1 MNKIIYLSI
10 AFLFFSCSEESTT
23 IEKQFLPLKINETSG
38 LEYFNNNFLT
48 HNDSGGKTI
57 LYEFNKEGKIVDE
70 HLIENCG
77 ENNDW
82 EDITA
87 DNENIYVANSGNNF
101 GNRENLSILILDKE
115 NSFKCIGQIEF
126 QYKKQ
131 ENFEKKNK
139 HPFDSEGIISV
150 GDKLIL
156 FSKDR
161 ENLMTELYSLPKI
174 PGSYEIEPIHSYPV
188 NSLITG
194 ADYNDELKL
203 VALVGYDFNWN
214 QYFYKIS
221 NFDLSNMDQS
231 VIEKFKIPI
240 GKAQIEAV
248 KIIDESSFWIT
259 SEDEGNGF
267 PRLFKFKIKKGYEKH
282 TL

>member
-1 MNKIIYLSI
+1 MNKTIRIL
-10 AFLFFSCSEESTT
+10 LFGLLLFSCSEEGTT
-23 IEKQFLPLKINETSG
+23 IERQFLPLKINETSG
-38 LEYFNNNFLT
+38 LEYYNNNFLT
-48 HNDSGGKTI
+48 HNDSGGETI
-57 LYEFNKEGKIVDE
+57 LYEFNKEGNIVDE
-70 HLIENCG
+70 HFIENCG

-87 DNENIYVANSGNNF
+87 DNRNIYIANSGNNY
-101 GNRENLSILILDKE
+101 GTRQNLAVLILDKE
-115 NSFKCIGQIEF
+115 SNFECTGQIQF
-126 QYKKQ
+126 KYKNQ
-131 ENFEKKNK
+131 VNFENRNR
-139 HPFDSEGIISV
+139 HPYDSEGIISV
-150 GDKLIL
+150 GDELIL

-231 VIEKFKIPI
+231 VIEKFKIPV

-267 PRLFKFKIKKGYEKH
+267 PRLFKFKIM
-282 TL
+282 

>member
-1 MNKIIYLSI
+1 MNKTIRIL
-10 AFLFFSCSEESTT
+10 LFGLLLFSCSEEGTT
-23 IEKQFLPLKINETSG
+23 IQRQFLPLKINETSG
-38 LEYFNNNFLT
+38 LEYYNNNFLT
-48 HNDSGGKTI
+48 HNDSGGETI
-57 LYEFNKEGKIVDE
+57 LYEFNKEGNIVDE
-70 HLIENCG
+70 HFIENCG

-82 EDITA
+82 EDITV
-87 DNENIYVANSGNNF
+87 DSRNIYIANSGNNY
-101 GNRENLSILILDKE
+101 GTRQNIAVLILDTE
-115 NSFKCIGQIEF
+115 NDFECTGQIQF
-126 QYKKQ
+126 RYKNQ
-131 ENFEKKNK
+131 VNFENRNR
-139 HPFDSEGIISV
+139 HPYDSEGIISV
-150 GDKLIL
+150 GDELIL

-161 ENLMTELYSLPKI
+161 ENLMTELYSLPKV

-231 VIEKFKIPI
+231 IIEKFKIPV

-267 PRLFKFKIKKGYEKH
+267 PRLFKFKIM
-282 TL
+282 

>member
-1 MNKIIYLSI
+1 MNKTIRIL
-10 AFLFFSCSEESTT
+10 LFGLLLFSCSEEDTT
-23 IEKQFLPLKINETSG
+23 IERQFLPLKINETSG
-38 LEYFNNNFLT
+38 LEYYNNNFLT
-48 HNDSGGKTI
+48 HNDSGGETI
-57 LYEFNKEGKIVDE
+57 LYEFNKEGKIVEE
-70 HLIENCG
+70 HFIENCG

-87 DNENIYVANSGNNF
+87 DSKKIYIANSGNNY
-101 GNRENLSILILDKE
+101 GTRQNLAVLILDKE
-115 NSFKCIGQIEF
+115 NDFECTGQIQF
-126 QYKKQ
+126 KYKNQ
-131 ENFEKKNK
+131 VNFENRNR
-139 HPFDSEGIISV
+139 HPYDSEGIISV
-150 GDKLIL
+150 GDELIL

-161 ENLMTELYSLPKI
+161 ENLMTELYSLPKT

-231 VIEKFKIPI
+231 VIEKFKIPV

-259 SEDEGNGF
+259 SEDEGSGF
-267 PRLFKFKIKKGYEKH
+267 PRLFKFKIR
-282 TL
+282 

>member
-1 MNKIIYLSI
+1 MNKTIRIL
-10 AFLFFSCSEESTT
+10 LFGLLLFSCSEEDTT
-23 IEKQFLPLKINETSG
+23 IERQFLPLKINETSG
-38 LEYFNNNFLT
+38 LEYYNNNFLT
-48 HNDSGGKTI
+48 HNDSGGETI
-57 LYEFNKEGKIVDE
+57 LYEFNKEGKIVEE
-70 HLIENCG
+70 HFIENCG

-87 DNENIYVANSGNNF
+87 DSKKIYIANSGNNY
-101 GNRENLSILILDKE
+101 GTRQNLAVLILDKE
-115 NSFKCIGQIEF
+115 NDFECTGQIQF
-126 QYKKQ
+126 KYKNQ
-131 ENFEKKNK
+131 VNFENRNR
-139 HPFDSEGIISV
+139 HPYDSEGIISV
-150 GDKLIL
+150 GDELIL

-231 VIEKFKIPI
+231 VIEKFKIPV

-259 SEDEGNGF
+259 SEDEGSGF
-267 PRLFKFKIKKGYEKH
+267 PRLFKFKIM
-282 TL
+282 

>member
-1 MNKIIYLSI
+1 MNKTIRIL
-10 AFLFFSCSEESTT
+10 LFGLLLFSCSEEGTT
-23 IEKQFLPLKINETSG
+23 IERQFLPLKINETSG
-38 LEYFNNNFLT
+38 LEYYNNNFLT
-48 HNDSGGKTI
+48 HNDSGGETI
-57 LYEFNKEGKIVDE
+57 LYEFNKEGNIVDE
-70 HLIENCG
+70 HFIENCG

-87 DNENIYVANSGNNF
+87 DSKHIYIANSGNNY
-101 GNRENLSILILDKE
+101 GNRQNLAVLIIDKE
-115 NSFKCIGQIEF
+115 SDFECTGQIQF
-126 QYKKQ
+126 KYKNQ
-131 ENFEKKNK
+131 VNFENRNR
-139 HPFDSEGIISV
+139 HPYDSEGIISV
-150 GDKLIL
+150 GDELIL

-174 PGSYEIEPIHSYPV
+174 PGSYEIESIYSYPV

-194 ADYNDELKL
+194 ADYNEELKL
-203 VALVGYDFNWN
+203 VTLVGYDFNWK

-221 NFDLSNMDQS
+221 NFDLSNMDQT

-267 PRLFKFKIKKGYEKH
+267 PRLFKFKID
-282 TL
+282 

>member
-1 MNKIIYLSI
+1 MNKTIRIL
-10 AFLFFSCSEESTT
+10 LFGLLLFSCSEEGTT
-23 IEKQFLPLKINETSG
+23 IERQFLPLKINETSG
-38 LEYFNNNFLT
+38 LEYYNNNFLT
-48 HNDSGGKTI
+48 HNDSGGETI
-57 LYEFNKEGKIVDE
+57 LYEFNKEGNIVDE
-70 HLIENCG
+70 HFIENCG

-87 DNENIYVANSGNNF
+87 DNRNIYIANSGNNY
-101 GNRENLSILILDKE
+101 GTRQNLAVLILDKE
-115 NSFKCIGQIEF
+115 NDFECTGQIQF
-126 QYKKQ
+126 KYKNQ
-131 ENFEKKNK
+131 VNFENRNR
-139 HPFDSEGIISV
+139 HPYDSEGIISV
-150 GDKLIL
+150 GDELIL

-231 VIEKFKIPI
+231 IIEKFKIPV

-267 PRLFKFKIKKGYEKH
+267 PRLFKFKIM
-282 TL
+282 

>member
-1 MNKIIYLSI
+1 MRNKIYVIF
-10 AFLFFSCSEESTT
+10 FLIVLFSCVEQVS
-23 IEKQFLPLKINETSG
+23 IERQLLPLKINETSG
-38 LEYFNNNFLT
+38 LEYYGDNFLT

-57 LYEFNKEGKIVDE
+57 LYEFNKDGKIVYEYTIND
-70 HLIENCG
+70 CG
-77 ENNDW
+77 VNNDW

-87 DNENIYVANSGNNF
+87 DNENIYVANSGNNY
-101 GNRENLSILILDKE
+101 GTRQNLAVLILDKE
-115 NSFKCIGQIEF
+115 NDFECTGQIQF
-126 QYKKQ
+126 KYKNQ
-131 ENFEKKNK
+131 VNFENRNR
-139 HPFDSEGIISV
+139 HPYDSEGIISV
-150 GDKLIL
+150 GDELIL

-194 ADYNDELKL
+194 ADYNDKLKL

-221 NFDLSNMDQS
+221 NFNLSNMDQS
-231 VIEKFKIPI
+231 VIEKFKIPV

-267 PRLFKFKIKKGYEKH
+267 PRLFKFK
-282 TL
+282 LM

>member
-1 MNKIIYLSI
+1 
-10 AFLFFSCSEESTT
+10 
-23 IEKQFLPLKINETSG
+23 
-38 LEYFNNNFLT
+38 
-48 HNDSGGKTI
+48 
-57 LYEFNKEGKIVDE
+57 
-70 HLIENCG
+70 
-77 ENNDW
+77 
-82 EDITA
+82 
-87 DNENIYVANSGNNF
+87 
-101 GNRENLSILILDKE
+101 
-115 NSFKCIGQIEF
+115 
-126 QYKKQ
+126 
-131 ENFEKKNK
+131 
-139 HPFDSEGIISV
+139 
-150 GDKLIL
+150 
-156 FSKDR
+156 
-161 ENLMTELYSLPKI
+161 MTELYSLPKM

-231 VIEKFKIPI
+231 IIEKFKIPV

-267 PRLFKFKIKKGYEKH
+267 PRLFKFKIKAQVWSVTSFNLLRKDWMEIERYNQLNPSGKQKLTYVEACFSDSNVPVIAATDYMRSYAEQIRPYIHSSYTTLGTDGYGRSDSRQ
-282 TL
+282 TLRDFFEVDSKSIARAAIYALYKNDKIDKNQIENYYKELGIDSNKPNPWEI

>member
-1 MNKIIYLSI
+1 MNKTIRIL
-10 AFLFFSCSEESTT
+10 LFGLLLFSCSEEGTT
-23 IEKQFLPLKINETSG
+23 IERQFLPLKINETSG
-38 LEYFNNNFLT
+38 LEYYNNNFLT
-48 HNDSGGKTI
+48 HNDSGGETI
-57 LYEFNKEGKIVDE
+57 LYEFNKEGNIVDE
-70 HLIENCG
+70 HFIENCG

-87 DNENIYVANSGNNF
+87 DNRNIYIANSGNNY
-101 GNRENLSILILDKE
+101 GTRQNLAVLILDKE
-115 NSFKCIGQIEF
+115 NDFECTGQIQF
-126 QYKKQ
+126 KYKNQ
-131 ENFEKKNK
+131 VNFENRNR

-150 GDKLIL
+150 GDELIL

-221 NFDLSNMDQS
+221 NFDLSNMEQS
-231 VIEKFKIPI
+231 VIEKFKIPV

-267 PRLFKFKIKKGYEKH
+267 PRLFKFKIM
-282 TL
+282 

>member
-1 MNKIIYLSI
+1 MNKTIRIL
-10 AFLFFSCSEESTT
+10 LFGLLLFSCSEEGTT
-23 IEKQFLPLKINETSG
+23 IERQFLPLKINETSG
-38 LEYFNNNFLT
+38 LEYYNNNFLT
-48 HNDSGGKTI
+48 HNDSGGETI
-57 LYEFNKEGKIVDE
+57 LYEFNKEGNIVDE
-70 HLIENCG
+70 HFIENCG

-87 DNENIYVANSGNNF
+87 DNRNIYIANSGNNY
-101 GNRENLSILILDKE
+101 GTRQNLAVLILDKE
-115 NSFKCIGQIEF
+115 NDFECTGQIQF
-126 QYKKQ
+126 KYKNQ
-131 ENFEKKNK
+131 VNFENRNR
-139 HPFDSEGIISV
+139 HPYDSEGIISV
-150 GDKLIL
+150 GDELIL

-214 QYFYKIS
+214 QYFYKIN

-231 VIEKFKIPI
+231 VIEKFKIPV

-267 PRLFKFKIKKGYEKH
+267 PRLFKFKIK
-282 TL
+282 

>member
-1 MNKIIYLSI
+1 MNKTIRIL
-10 AFLFFSCSEESTT
+10 LFGLLLFSCSEEGTT
-23 IEKQFLPLKINETSG
+23 IERQFLPLKINETSG
-38 LEYFNNNFLT
+38 LEYYNNNFLT
-48 HNDSGGKTI
+48 HNDSGGETI
-57 LYEFNKEGKIVDE
+57 LYEFNKEGNIVDE
-70 HLIENCG
+70 HFIENCG

-87 DNENIYVANSGNNF
+87 DSKHIYIANSGNNY
-101 GNRENLSILILDKE
+101 GNRQNLAVLILDKE
-115 NSFKCIGQIEF
+115 SDFECTGQIQF
-126 QYKKQ
+126 KYKNQ
-131 ENFEKKNK
+131 VNFENRNR
-139 HPFDSEGIISV
+139 HPYDSEGIISV
-150 GDKLIL
+150 GDELIL

-174 PGSYEIEPIHSYPV
+174 PGSYEIESIYSYSV

-194 ADYNDELKL
+194 AEYNEKLKL

-221 NFDLSNMDQS
+221 NFDLSNMDQT
-231 VIEKFKIPI
+231 VIKKFKIPI

-259 SEDEGNGF
+259 SEDEGNGL
-267 PRLFKFKIKKGYEKH
+267 PRLFKFKI
-282 TL
+282 

>member
-1 MNKIIYLSI
+1 MRNKIYVIF
-10 AFLFFSCSEESTT
+10 FLIVLFSCVEQVS
-23 IEKQFLPLKINETSG
+23 IERQLLPLKINETSG
-38 LEYFNNNFLT
+38 LEYYGDNFLT

-57 LYEFNKEGKIVDE
+57 LYEFNKDGKIVYEYTIND
-70 HLIENCG
+70 CG
-77 ENNDW
+77 INNDW

-87 DNENIYVANSGNNF
+87 DNENIYVANSGNNY
-101 GNRENLSILILDKE
+101 GTRQNLAVLILDKE
-115 NSFKCIGQIEF
+115 NDFECTGQIQF
-126 QYKKQ
+126 KYKNQ
-131 ENFEKKNK
+131 VNFENRNR
-139 HPFDSEGIISV
+139 HPYDSEGIISV
-150 GDKLIL
+150 GDELIL

-194 ADYNDELKL
+194 ADYNDKLKL

-221 NFDLSNMDQS
+221 NFNLSNMDQS
-231 VIEKFKIPI
+231 VIEKFKIPV

-267 PRLFKFKIKKGYEKH
+267 PRLFNFKIN
-282 TL
+282 

>member
-1 MNKIIYLSI
+1 MNKTIRIL
-10 AFLFFSCSEESTT
+10 LFGLLLFSCSEEGTT
-23 IEKQFLPLKINETSG
+23 IERQFLPLKINETSG
-38 LEYFNNNFLT
+38 LEYYNNNFLT
-48 HNDSGGKTI
+48 HNDSGGETI
-57 LYEFNKEGKIVDE
+57 LYEFNKEGNIVDE
-70 HLIENCG
+70 HFIENCG

-87 DNENIYVANSGNNF
+87 DNRNIYIANSGNNY
-101 GNRENLSILILDKE
+101 GTRQNLAVLILDKE
-115 NSFKCIGQIEF
+115 NDFECTGQIQF
-126 QYKKQ
+126 KYKNQ
-131 ENFEKKNK
+131 VNFENRNR

-150 GDKLIL
+150 GDELIL

-214 QYFYKIS
+214 QYFYKIT

-231 VIEKFKIPI
+231 VIEKFKIPV

-267 PRLFKFKIKKGYEKH
+267 PRLFKFKIM
-282 TL
+282 

>member
-1 MNKIIYLSI
+1 MNKTIRIL
-10 AFLFFSCSEESTT
+10 LFGLLLFSCSEEGTT
-23 IEKQFLPLKINETSG
+23 IERQFLPLKINETSG
-38 LEYFNNNFLT
+38 LEYYNNNFLT
-48 HNDSGGKTI
+48 HNDSGGETI
-57 LYEFNKEGKIVDE
+57 LYEFNKKGNIVDE
-70 HLIENCG
+70 HFIENCG

-87 DNENIYVANSGNNF
+87 DNRNIYIANSGNNY
-101 GNRENLSILILDKE
+101 GTRQNLAVLILDKE
-115 NSFKCIGQIEF
+115 NDFECTGQIQF
-126 QYKKQ
+126 KYKNQ
-131 ENFEKKNK
+131 VNFENRNR
-139 HPFDSEGIISV
+139 HPYDSEGIISV
-150 GDKLIL
+150 GDELIL

-194 ADYNDELKL
+194 ADYNEELKL

-214 QYFYKIS
+214 QYFYRIS

-231 VIEKFKIPI
+231 VIEKFKIPV

-267 PRLFKFKIKKGYEKH
+267 PRLFKFKIM
-282 TL
+282 

>member
-1 MNKIIYLSI
+1 MRNKHYVIF
-10 AFLFFSCSEESTT
+10 FLIVLFSCVEQVS
-23 IEKQFLPLKINETSG
+23 IERQLLPLKINETSG
-38 LEYFNNNFLT
+38 LEYYGDNFLT

-57 LYEFNKEGKIVDE
+57 LYEFNKDGKIVSEYTIND
-70 HLIENCG
+70 CG
-77 ENNDW
+77 VNNDW

-87 DNENIYVANSGNNF
+87 DNENIYVANSGNNY
-101 GNRENLSILILDKE
+101 GTRQNLAVLILDKE
-115 NSFKCIGQIEF
+115 NDFECTGQMQFK
-126 QYKKQ
+126 YKNQ
-131 ENFEKKNK
+131 VNFENRNR
-139 HPFDSEGIISV
+139 HPYDSEGIISV
-150 GDKLIL
+150 GDELIL

-221 NFDLSNMDQS
+221 NFNLSNLDRS
-231 VIEKFKIPI
+231 VIEKFKIPV

-248 KIIDESSFWIT
+248 KIIDKSSFWIT

-267 PRLFKFKIKKGYEKH
+267 PRLFKFKIK
-282 TL
+282 

>member
-1 MNKIIYLSI
+1 MNKTIRIL
-10 AFLFFSCSEESTT
+10 LFGLLLFSCSEEGTT
-23 IEKQFLPLKINETSG
+23 IERQFLPLKINETSG
-38 LEYFNNNFLT
+38 LEYYNNNFLT
-48 HNDSGGKTI
+48 HNDSGGETI
-57 LYEFNKEGKIVDE
+57 LYEFNKEGNIVDE
-70 HLIENCG
+70 HFIENCG

-87 DNENIYVANSGNNF
+87 DSKHIYIANSGNNY
-101 GNRENLSILILDKE
+101 GNRQNLAVLILDKE
-115 NSFKCIGQIEF
+115 SDFECTGQIQF
-126 QYKKQ
+126 KYKNQ
-131 ENFEKKNK
+131 VNFENRNR
-139 HPFDSEGIISV
+139 HPYDSEGIISV
-150 GDKLIL
+150 GDELIL

-231 VIEKFKIPI
+231 VIEKFKIPV

-267 PRLFKFKIKKGYEKH
+267 PRLFKFK
-282 TL
+282 LM

>member
-1 MNKIIYLSI
+1 MNKTIRIL
-10 AFLFFSCSEESTT
+10 LFGLLLFSCSEEGTT
-23 IEKQFLPLKINETSG
+23 IERQFLPLKINETSG
-38 LEYFNNNFLT
+38 LEYYNNNFLT
-48 HNDSGGKTI
+48 HNDSGGETI
-57 LYEFNKEGKIVDE
+57 LYEFNKEGNIVDE
-70 HLIENCG
+70 HFIENCG

-87 DNENIYVANSGNNF
+87 DNRNIYIANSGNNY
-101 GNRENLSILILDKE
+101 GTRQNLAVLILDKE
-115 NSFKCIGQIEF
+115 NDFECAGQIQF
-126 QYKKQ
+126 KYKNQ
-131 ENFEKKNK
+131 INFENRNR
-139 HPFDSEGIISV
+139 HPYDSEGIISV
-150 GDKLIL
+150 GDELIL

-174 PGSYEIEPIHSYPV
+174 PGSYEIKPIHSYPV

-221 NFDLSNMDQS
+221 NFDLSNMEQS
-231 VIEKFKIPI
+231 VIEKFKIPV

-267 PRLFKFKIKKGYEKH
+267 PRLFKFKIM
-282 TL
+282 

>member
-1 MNKIIYLSI
+1 MNKTIRIL
-10 AFLFFSCSEESTT
+10 LFGLLLFSCSEGGTT
-23 IEKQFLPLKINETSG
+23 IERQFLPLKINETSG
-38 LEYFNNNFLT
+38 LEYYNNNFLT
-48 HNDSGGKTI
+48 HNDSGGETI
-57 LYEFNKEGKIVDE
+57 LYEINKEGNIVDE
-70 HLIENCG
+70 HFIENCG

-87 DNENIYVANSGNNF
+87 DSKYIYIANSGNNY
-101 GNRENLSILILDKE
+101 GNRQNLSVLILNKE
-115 NSFKCIGQIEF
+115 SDFECTGQIQF
-126 QYKKQ
+126 KYKNQ
-131 ENFEKKNK
+131 VNFENRNR
-139 HPFDSEGIISV
+139 HPYDSEGIISV
-150 GDKLIL
+150 GDELIL

-161 ENLMTELYSLPKI
+161 ENLITELYSLPKM
-174 PGSYEIEPIHSYPV
+174 PGSYEIESIYSYPV

-194 ADYNDELKL
+194 ADYNEKLKL

-221 NFDLSNMDQS
+221 NFDLSNMDQT

-259 SEDEGNGF
+259 SEDEGNGL
-267 PRLFKFKIKKGYEKH
+267 PRLFKFKI
-282 TL
+282 

>member
-1 MNKIIYLSI
+1 MNKTIRIL
-10 AFLFFSCSEESTT
+10 LFGLLLFSCSEEGTT
-23 IEKQFLPLKINETSG
+23 IERQFLPLKINETSG
-38 LEYFNNNFLT
+38 LEYYNNNFLT
-48 HNDSGGKTI
+48 HNDSGGETI
-57 LYEFNKEGKIVDE
+57 LYEFNKEGNIVDE
-70 HLIENCG
+70 HFIENCG

-87 DNENIYVANSGNNF
+87 DNRNIYIANSGNNY
-101 GNRENLSILILDKE
+101 GTRQNLAVLILDKE
-115 NSFKCIGQIEF
+115 NDFECTGQIQF
-126 QYKKQ
+126 KYKNQ
-131 ENFEKKNK
+131 VNFENRNR
-139 HPFDSEGIISV
+139 HPYDSEGIISV
-150 GDKLIL
+150 GDELIL

-174 PGSYEIEPIHSYPV
+174 PGSYEIEPIHSFPV

-221 NFDLSNMDQS
+221 NFDLSNMDKT
-231 VIEKFKIPI
+231 VIEKFKIPV

-267 PRLFKFKIKKGYEKH
+267 PRLFKFKIM
-282 TL
+282 

>member
-1 MNKIIYLSI
+1 MNKTIRIL
-10 AFLFFSCSEESTT
+10 LFGLLLFSCSEEGTT
-23 IEKQFLPLKINETSG
+23 IERQFLPLKINETSG
-38 LEYFNNNFLT
+38 LEYYNNNFLT
-48 HNDSGGKTI
+48 HNDSGGETI
-57 LYEFNKEGKIVDE
+57 LYEFNKEGNIVDE
-70 HLIENCG
+70 HFIENCG

-87 DNENIYVANSGNNF
+87 DSKSIYIANSGNNY
-101 GNRENLSILILDKE
+101 GTRQNLAVLILDKE
-115 NSFKCIGQIEF
+115 NDFECTGRIQFKYKNQI
-126 QYKKQ
+126 
-131 ENFEKKNK
+131 NFENRNR
-139 HPFDSEGIISV
+139 HPYDSEGIISV
-150 GDKLIL
+150 GDELIL

-174 PGSYEIEPIHSYPV
+174 PGSYEIEPIYSYPV

-194 ADYNDELKL
+194 ADYNEELKL

-231 VIEKFKIPI
+231 IIEKFKIPV

-248 KIIDESSFWIT
+248 KIINESSFWIT

-267 PRLFKFKIKKGYEKH
+267 PRLFKFKIM
-282 TL
+282 

>member
-1 MNKIIYLSI
+1 MNKTIRIL
-10 AFLFFSCSEESTT
+10 LFGLLLFSCSEEGTT
-23 IEKQFLPLKINETSG
+23 IERQFLPLKINETSG
-38 LEYFNNNFLT
+38 LEYYNNNFLT
-48 HNDSGGKTI
+48 HNDSGGETI
-57 LYEFNKEGKIVDE
+57 LYEFNREGNIVDE
-70 HLIENCG
+70 HFIENCG

-87 DNENIYVANSGNNF
+87 DYRNIYIANSGNNY
-101 GNRENLSILILDKE
+101 GTRQNLAVLILDKE
-115 NSFKCIGQIEF
+115 NDFECTGQIQF
-126 QYKKQ
+126 KYKNQ
-131 ENFEKKNK
+131 VNFENRNR
-139 HPFDSEGIISV
+139 HPYDSEGIISV
-150 GDKLIL
+150 GDELIL

-174 PGSYEIEPIHSYPV
+174 PGSYEIEPIYSYPV

-231 VIEKFKIPI
+231 VVEKFKIPV

-267 PRLFKFKIKKGYEKH
+267 PRLFKFKIK
-282 TL
+282 

>member
-1 MNKIIYLSI
+1 MRNKHYVIF
-10 AFLFFSCSEESTT
+10 FLIVLFSCVEQVS
-23 IEKQFLPLKINETSG
+23 IERQLLPLKINETSG
-38 LEYFNNNFLT
+38 LEYYGDNFLT

-57 LYEFNKEGKIVDE
+57 LYEFNKDGKIVSEYTIND
-70 HLIENCG
+70 CG
-77 ENNDW
+77 VNNDW

-87 DNENIYVANSGNNF
+87 DNENIYVANSGNNY
-101 GNRENLSILILDKE
+101 GTRQNLAVLILDKE
-115 NSFKCIGQIEF
+115 SDFECTGQIQF
-126 QYKKQ
+126 KYKNQ
-131 ENFEKKNK
+131 VNFENRNR
-139 HPFDSEGIISV
+139 HPYDSEGIISV
-150 GDKLIL
+150 GDELIL

-221 NFDLSNMDQS
+221 NFNLSNLDRS
-231 VIEKFKIPI
+231 VIEKFKIPV

-248 KIIDESSFWIT
+248 KIIDKSSFWIT

-267 PRLFKFKIKKGYEKH
+267 PRLFKFKIK
-282 TL
+282 

>member
-1 MNKIIYLSI
+1 MRNKIYVIF
-10 AFLFFSCSEESTT
+10 FLIVLFSCVEQVS
-23 IEKQFLPLKINETSG
+23 IERQLLPLKINETSG
-38 LEYFNNNFLT
+38 LEYYGDNFLT

-57 LYEFNKEGKIVDE
+57 LYEFNKDGKIVYEYTIND
-70 HLIENCG
+70 CG
-77 ENNDW
+77 VNNDW

-87 DNENIYVANSGNNF
+87 DNENIYVANSGNNY
-101 GNRENLSILILDKE
+101 GSRQNLAVLILDKE
-115 NSFKCIGQIEF
+115 NDFECTGQIQF
-126 QYKKQ
+126 KYKNQ
-131 ENFEKKNK
+131 VNFENRNR
-139 HPFDSEGIISV
+139 HPYDSEGIISV
-150 GDKLIL
+150 GDELIL

-231 VIEKFKIPI
+231 VIEKFKIPV

-267 PRLFKFKIKKGYEKH
+267 PRLFKFKIK
-282 TL
+282 

>member
-1 MNKIIYLSI
+1 MNKTIRIL
-10 AFLFFSCSEESTT
+10 LFGLLLFSCSEGGTT
-23 IEKQFLPLKINETSG
+23 IERQFLPLKINETSG
-38 LEYFNNNFLT
+38 LEYYNNNFLT
-48 HNDSGGKTI
+48 HNDSGGETI
-57 LYEFNKEGKIVDE
+57 LYEFNKEGNIVDE
-70 HLIENCG
+70 HFIENCG

-87 DNENIYVANSGNNF
+87 DNRNIYIANSGNNY
-101 GNRENLSILILDKE
+101 GTRQNLAVLILDKE
-115 NSFKCIGQIEF
+115 NDFECTGQIQF
-126 QYKKQ
+126 KYKNQ
-131 ENFEKKNK
+131 VNFENRNR
-139 HPFDSEGIISV
+139 HPYDSEGIISV
-150 GDKLIL
+150 GDELIL

-231 VIEKFKIPI
+231 VIEKFKIPV

-267 PRLFKFKIKKGYEKH
+267 PRLFKFKIM
-282 TL
+282 

>member
-1 MNKIIYLSI
+1 MNKTIRIL
-10 AFLFFSCSEESTT
+10 LFGLLLFSCSEEGTT
-23 IEKQFLPLKINETSG
+23 IERQFLPLKINETSG
-38 LEYFNNNFLT
+38 LEYYNNNFLT
-48 HNDSGGKTI
+48 HNDSGGETI
-57 LYEFNKEGKIVDE
+57 LYEFNKEGNIVDE
-70 HLIENCG
+70 HFIENCG

-87 DNENIYVANSGNNF
+87 DSKYIYIANSGNNY
-101 GNRENLSILILDKE
+101 GNRQNLAVLILNKE
-115 NSFKCIGQIEF
+115 SDFECTGQIQF
-126 QYKKQ
+126 KYKNQ
-131 ENFEKKNK
+131 VNFENRNR
-139 HPFDSEGIISV
+139 HPYDSEGIISV
-150 GDKLIL
+150 GDELIL

-231 VIEKFKIPI
+231 VIEKFKIPV

-267 PRLFKFKIKKGYEKH
+267 PRLFKFKIM
-282 TL
+282 

>member
-1 MNKIIYLSI
+1 MNKTIRIL
-10 AFLFFSCSEESTT
+10 LFALLLFSCSEEGTT
-23 IEKQFLPLKINETSG
+23 IKRQFLPLKINETSG
-38 LEYFNNNFLT
+38 LEYYNNNFLT

-70 HLIENCG
+70 HFIENCG

-87 DNENIYVANSGNNF
+87 DSKNIYIANSGNNY
-101 GNRENLSILILDKE
+101 GTRQNLTVLILDKE
-115 NSFKCIGQIEF
+115 SDFKCTGQIQF
-126 QYKKQ
+126 KYKDQ
-131 ENFEKKNK
+131 VNFENRNR
-139 HPFDSEGIISV
+139 HPYDSEGIISV
-150 GDKLIL
+150 GDELIL

-174 PGSYEIEPIHSYPV
+174 PGSYEIESIYSYIV

-231 VIEKFKIPI
+231 IIEKFKIPV

-267 PRLFKFKIKKGYEKH
+267 PRLFKFKIK
-282 TL
+282 

>member
-1 MNKIIYLSI
+1 MNKTIINLFLS
-10 AFLFFSCSEESTT
+10 LLLFSCTEEETT
-23 IEKQFLPLKINETSG
+23 LEGLFLPLKINETSG
-38 LEYFNNNFLT
+38 LEYYNTNFLT
-48 HNDSGGKTI
+48 HNDSGGETI

-70 HLIENCG
+70 YFIENCG

-87 DNENIYVANSGNNF
+87 DSKNIYVANSGNNF
-101 GNRENLSILILDKE
+101 GNRENLSVLMLDKE
-115 NSFKCIGQIEF
+115 TGFQCKGQI
-126 QYKKQ
+126 QCRYKRQ
-131 ENFEKKNK
+131 ENFENRNK
-139 HPFDSEGIISV
+139 HPYDSEGIISV
-150 GDKLIL
+150 GDNLIL

-161 ENLMTELYSLPKI
+161 KDLITELYSLPKI
-174 PGSYEIEPIHSYPV
+174 PGSYEVEPIYSFPV

-194 ADYNDELKL
+194 ADYNEELKL

-221 NFDLSNMDQS
+221 NFDLSNMDQTL
-231 VIEKFKIPI
+231 IEKFKIPV

-248 KIIDESSFWIT
+248 KIINESSFWIT

-267 PRLFKFKIKKGYEKH
+267 PRLFKFKIN
-282 TL
+282 

>member
-1 MNKIIYLSI
+1 MNKTIRIL
-10 AFLFFSCSEESTT
+10 LFGLLLFSCSEGGTT
-23 IEKQFLPLKINETSG
+23 IERQFLPLKINETSG
-38 LEYFNNNFLT
+38 LEYYNNNFLT
-48 HNDSGGKTI
+48 HNDSGGETI
-57 LYEFNKEGKIVDE
+57 LYEINKEGNIVDE
-70 HLIENCG
+70 HFIENCG

-87 DNENIYVANSGNNF
+87 DSKYIYIANSGNNY
-101 GNRENLSILILDKE
+101 GNRQNLSVLILNKE
-115 NSFKCIGQIEF
+115 SDFECTGQIQF
-126 QYKKQ
+126 KYKNQ
-131 ENFEKKNK
+131 VNFENRNR
-139 HPFDSEGIISV
+139 HPYDSEGIISV
-150 GDKLIL
+150 GDELIL

-161 ENLMTELYSLPKI
+161 ENLITELYSLPKM
-174 PGSYEIEPIHSYPV
+174 PGSYEIESIYSYPV

-194 ADYNDELKL
+194 ADYNEKLKL

-221 NFDLSNMDQS
+221 NFDLSNIDQT

-267 PRLFKFKIKKGYEKH
+267 PRLFKFKI
-282 TL
+282 